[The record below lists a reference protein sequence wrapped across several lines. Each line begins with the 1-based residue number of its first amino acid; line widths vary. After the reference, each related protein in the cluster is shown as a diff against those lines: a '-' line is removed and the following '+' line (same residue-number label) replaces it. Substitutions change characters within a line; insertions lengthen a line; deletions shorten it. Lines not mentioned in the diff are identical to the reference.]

1 MPAASNEEMMRAT
14 FRVDQKAAR
23 RTESSLEV

>member
-14 FRVDQKAAR
+14 FNVDQKAAKR
-23 RTESSLEV
+23 IESSFDV